1 MYEVLVAV
9 DDSEE
14 RAVKQARAVTDLPG
28 SEEIHV
34 TLLHSF
40 TDNPSGASAS
50 QVAAV
55 RRATEI
61 LEEAGVATDLW
72 EDSGDPTD
80 AILDTASEI
89 DADVICVGG
98 RKRSPAGKALFGSVA
113 QRVILSADRPVL
125 VTGAVDE

>member
-14 RAVKQARAVTDLPG
+14 RAVKQARAVTDMPG
-28 SEEIHV
+28 AEEIRV

-50 QVAAV
+50 QVASV
-55 RRATEI
+55 RRAMEI
-61 LEEAGVATDLW
+61 LEEAGVATDLY
-72 EDSGDPTD
+72 EDSGDPSK
-80 AILDTASEI
+80 AIIDTASEI
-89 DADVICVGG
+89 GADVICVGG

-113 QRVILSADRPVL
+113 QSIILNSDRPVL
-125 VTGAVDE
+125 VTGGASA